1 MNDPEDLLLA
11 LKSVAEAFAHLGTR
25 YYVGGS
31 IASSFHG
38 AMRSTMDVDLLC
50 ELDAAHVE
58 ELLRLIGSD
67 YYASKPAIYD
77 AIQRHSC
84 FNLIH
89 LPTSFK
95 VDVFVSQRRPF
106 DLQVVQRA
114 ELHSLVSSG
123 ELGVPI
129 ATVEDVILL
138 KLEWYR
144 IGGEVS
150 QRQWDDIDRLI
161 QLTRTN
167 LDQAYLKETA
177 ELVGVSDL
185 LDHWIKV

>member
-1 MNDPEDLLLA
+1 M
-11 LKSVAEAFAHLGTR
+11 
-25 YYVGGS
+25 
-31 IASSFHG
+31 
-38 AMRSTMDVDLLC
+38 
-50 ELDAAHVE
+50 
-58 ELLRLIGSD
+58 
-67 YYASKPAIYD
+67 
-77 AIQRHSC
+77 
-84 FNLIH
+84 
-89 LPTSFK
+89 
-95 VDVFVSQRRPF
+95 
-106 DLQVVQRA
+106 
-114 ELHSLVSSG
+114 
-123 ELGVPI
+123 
-129 ATVEDVILL
+129 EDVILL